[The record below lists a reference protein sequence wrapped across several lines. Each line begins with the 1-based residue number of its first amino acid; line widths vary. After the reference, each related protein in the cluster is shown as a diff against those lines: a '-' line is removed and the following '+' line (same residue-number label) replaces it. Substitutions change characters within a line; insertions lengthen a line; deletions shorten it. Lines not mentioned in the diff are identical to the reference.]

1 MPKRDRRGISERIEA
16 ERRGVKTEREV
27 NISWQAQRFDDVFLH
42 FPALLLPSWSF
53 FGWQAQYFGTPACQ
67 SERVVSVAKACF
79 CVAGTMP
86 FDMRT

>member
-16 ERRGVKTEREV
+16 ERGGVKTEREV

-53 FGWQAQYFGTPACQ
+53 FVGRRSILGH
-67 SERVVSVAKACF
+67 RHVKANEL
-79 CVAGTMP
+79 
-86 FDMRT
+86 